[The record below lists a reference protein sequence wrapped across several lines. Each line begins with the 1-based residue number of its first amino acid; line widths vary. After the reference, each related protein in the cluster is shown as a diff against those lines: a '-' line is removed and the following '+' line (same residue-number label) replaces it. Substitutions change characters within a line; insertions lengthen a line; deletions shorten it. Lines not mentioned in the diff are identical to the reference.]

1 MITASLDNSINM
13 LIVILLVSGIL
24 LIVLLV
30 LYCIC
35 EVYDYMEDKKGKLIE
50 DHKQILK
57 NKELELEEMVK
68 SEITSKTK
76 I

>member
-35 EVYDYMEDKKGKLIE
+35 EVYDYMEDKKDKLIE

-57 NKELELEEMVK
+57 NKGHKLEEKVK
-68 SEITSKTK
+68 SEITAKTK

>member
-35 EVYDYMEDKKGKLIE
+35 EVYDYMEDMKGKFIE

-57 NKELELEEMVK
+57 NKEHKLEEKVK
-68 SEITSKTK
+68 SEITAKTK